1 MLRFRLRSCRYL
13 LLIFAIAMLLA
24 GCPKR
29 NQDFAAGIRAEEMQ
43 DYDTAIVY
51 FERAL
56 RASPK
61 NAEYKLWI
69 SRARFEAG
77 EQHIQMGRAAAQKGD
92 LQDALAEF
100 ERAQAIDP
108 SNPLADQEAKHVL
121 DQLAE
126 ARGGE
131 ARTVTGPGE
140 AEHEKNLLTGPPVL
154 KPFSLSPV
162 NLKMSNDCRIVFE
175 TVAKLSGLGIVFDPD
190 LPARRISVDLSN
202 VSLEQALDAVAFE
215 SKTFWAPLTSN
226 IIMVAP
232 DQPQKRREM
241 EEQVIQT
248 FYLSN
253 TTTPQ
258 ELTEIVTGLR
268 QLLDLK
274 RVQQVNAE
282 NAIVIRD
289 TPDKMEI
296 VAKVLRDLDQARPEI
311 LLEVSVLQASVD
323 RLRDLGVL
331 PGQTI
336 KVSFTPRASL
346 TPNNSSSSNCGT
358 SNSNSSCSQITLN
371 NLKHLSTEDF
381 SVTLPGA
388 TANMVLTDSATRIIQ
403 DPEIRV
409 SDGQKASLKIG
420 DRVPVATG
428 SFSSGVGSTGT
439 GSNGISPLVNTQ
451 FQYID
456 VGVNIDVTPRVHP
469 GNEVSLKMKIEVSSV
484 TGTATIGGI
493 NQPIISQRT
502 VDHDIRLK
510 DGEAS
515 ILGGLLQRTETNS
528 VNGWPGLAN
537 LPFFR
542 YFFSDNSKQVQ
553 DSEVLIMVTPHVIRM
568 QGLTAENFRRLAT
581 GTDTNIRVFHGDKD
595 PIPATSSTSLPA
607 GSIPTPVSAVSPAT
621 TELHFDPA
629 AVTLH
634 AGETANIA
642 LAVSGASELFSI
654 PLLLQY
660 DPAVVQIEEVAN
672 GGFLSAG
679 SQEIAIVQQVDR
691 EKGLAI
697 ISATRQPHTSGVNGN
712 GTLLGIVLRGVAPG
726 KSALKILQ
734 TNARD
739 SQQKSIA
746 MTAGEAFVQVN

>member
-1 MLRFRLRSCRYL
+1 MLRFRLRSYRYL
-13 LLIFAIAMLLA
+13 LLIIATAMLVA

-29 NQDFAAGIRAEEMQ
+29 NQHFAEGVRAEEMQ

-69 SRARFEAG
+69 SRARLEAG

-92 LQDALAEF
+92 LQGALAEF

-140 AEHEKNLLTGPPVL
+140 GEHENFLTGPPVL
-154 KPFSLSPV
+154 KPLSLSPV

-190 LPARRISVDLSN
+190 LPARRVSVDLSN

-311 LLEVSVLQASVD
+311 LLEVSVLQASLD

-331 PGQTI
+331 PGQAI

-409 SDGQKASLKIG
+409 SDGQKAALKIG

-456 VGVNIDVTPRVHP
+456 VGVNIDVIPRVHP

-697 ISATRQPHTSGVNGN
+697 ISATRQPRTSGVNGN
-712 GTLLGIVLRGVAPG
+712 GTLLGILLRGVAPG

-734 TNARD
+734 TNARN

-746 MTAGEAFVQVN
+746 MTAGEAFVQVH

>member
-1 MLRFRLRSCRYL
+1 MPDFRPNLHEKSKL
-13 LLIFAIAMLLA
+13 HA
-24 GCPKR
+24 GFR
-29 NQDFAAGIRAEEMQ
+29 
-43 DYDTAIVY
+43 YDTAIVY

-69 SRARFEAG
+69 SRARLEAG

-92 LQDALAEF
+92 LQGALAEF

-154 KPFSLSPV
+154 KPLSLSPV

-175 TVAKLSGLGIVFDPD
+175 TVAKLSGLGTVFDPD

-282 NAIVIRD
+282 NAVVIRD

-296 VAKVLRDLDQARPEI
+296 VAKVLRDLDQARPEV
-311 LLEVSVLQASVD
+311 LLEVSVLQASLD

-346 TPNNSSSSNCGT
+346 TPNNSSSSDCGT

-409 SDGQKASLKIG
+409 SDGQKAALKIG

-746 MTAGEAFVQVN
+746 MTAGEAFVEVN

>member
-1 MLRFRLRSCRYL
+1 
-13 LLIFAIAMLLA
+13 MLLA

-92 LQDALAEF
+92 LQGALAEF

-154 KPFSLSPV
+154 KPLSLSPV

-282 NAIVIRD
+282 NAIIIRD

-311 LLEVSVLQASVD
+311 LLEVSVLQASLD

-336 KVSFTPRASL
+336 KVSFTPRAPL

-409 SDGQKASLKIG
+409 SDGQKAALKIG

-456 VGVNIDVTPRVHP
+456 VGVNIDVIPRVHP

-607 GSIPTPVSAVSPAT
+607 GRIPTPVSAVSPAT

-660 DPAVVQIEEVAN
+660 DPAVVQIEEVGN

-697 ISATRQPHTSGVNGN
+697 ISATRQPRTSGVNGN

>member
-1 MLRFRLRSCRYL
+1 MLRFRLRSYRYL
-13 LLIFAIAMLLA
+13 LLIIATAMLIA

-29 NQDFAAGIRAEEMQ
+29 NQDFAEGVRAEEMQ

-56 RASPK
+56 RANPK
-61 NAEYKLWI
+61 NAACKLRVA
-69 SRARFEAG
+69 RARFEAG
-77 EQHIQMGRAAAQKGD
+77 EQHIQMGRVAAKKGD
-92 LQDALAEF
+92 LPGALAEF

-121 DQLAE
+121 DRLAE
-126 ARGGE
+126 ARRGE
-131 ARTVTGPGE
+131 AQTVPGTAK
-140 AEHEKNLLTGPPVL
+140 AEHQNLLTGPPAL
-154 KPFSLSPV
+154 KPLSLSPV

-215 SKTFWAPLTSN
+215 SKTFWSPLTSN

-296 VAKVLRDLDQARPEI
+296 VAKVLRDLDQARPEV
-311 LLEVSVLQASVD
+311 LLEVSVLQASLD

-346 TPNNSSSSNCGT
+346 TPNNSSSSDCGT

-409 SDGQKASLKIG
+409 SDGQKAALKIG

-469 GNEVSLKMKIEVSSV
+469 GNEVSLKIKIEVSSV

-528 VNGWPGLAN
+528 VNGWPGLAQ

-581 GTDTNIRVFHGDKD
+581 GTDTYIRVFHGDKD
-595 PIPATSSTSLPA
+595 PIPAISSTSPPA

-634 AGETANIA
+634 AGETTNIA
-642 LAVSGASELFSI
+642 LAVSGARELFSI

-679 SQEIAIVQQVDR
+679 TQEIAIVQKVDR

-712 GTLLGIVLRGVAPG
+712 GTLLGIVLRGVAAG

>member
-13 LLIFAIAMLLA
+13 LLIFATAMLLA

-29 NQDFAAGIRAEEMQ
+29 NQDFAAGIRAEEME

-77 EQHIQMGRAAAQKGD
+77 KQHIQMGRAAAQKSD
-92 LQDALAEF
+92 LQGALAEF

-121 DQLAE
+121 DRLAE
-126 ARGGE
+126 ARRGE
-131 ARTVTGPGE
+131 AQTVPGTAK
-140 AEHEKNLLTGPPVL
+140 AEHQNLLTGPPVL
-154 KPFSLSPV
+154 KPLSLSPV

-311 LLEVSVLQASVD
+311 LLEVSVLQASLD

-371 NLKHLSTEDF
+371 NLKHLSTDDF

-409 SDGQKASLKIG
+409 SDGQKAALKIG

>member
-1 MLRFRLRSCRYL
+1 
-13 LLIFAIAMLLA
+13 
-24 GCPKR
+24 
-29 NQDFAAGIRAEEMQ
+29 
-43 DYDTAIVY
+43 
-51 FERAL
+51 
-56 RASPK
+56 
-61 NAEYKLWI
+61 
-69 SRARFEAG
+69 
-77 EQHIQMGRAAAQKGD
+77 
-92 LQDALAEF
+92 
-100 ERAQAIDP
+100 
-108 SNPLADQEAKHVL
+108 
-121 DQLAE
+121 
-126 ARGGE
+126 
-131 ARTVTGPGE
+131 
-140 AEHEKNLLTGPPVL
+140 
-154 KPFSLSPV
+154 
-162 NLKMSNDCRIVFE
+162 
-175 TVAKLSGLGIVFDPD
+175 
-190 LPARRISVDLSN
+190 
-202 VSLEQALDAVAFE
+202 
-215 SKTFWAPLTSN
+215 
-226 IIMVAP
+226 
-232 DQPQKRREM
+232 
-241 EEQVIQT
+241 
-248 FYLSN
+248 
-253 TTTPQ
+253 
-258 ELTEIVTGLR
+258 
-268 QLLDLK
+268 
-274 RVQQVNAE
+274 
-282 NAIVIRD
+282 
-289 TPDKMEI
+289 
-296 VAKVLRDLDQARPEI
+296 
-311 LLEVSVLQASVD
+311 
-323 RLRDLGVL
+323 
-331 PGQTI
+331 
-336 KVSFTPRASL
+336 
-346 TPNNSSSSNCGT
+346 
-358 SNSNSSCSQITLN
+358 
-371 NLKHLSTEDF
+371 
-381 SVTLPGA
+381 
-388 TANMVLTDSATRIIQ
+388 MVLTDSATRIIQ

-697 ISATRQPHTSGVNGN
+697 ISATRQPRTSGVNGN

>member
-1 MLRFRLRSCRYL
+1 
-13 LLIFAIAMLLA
+13 MLLA

-92 LQDALAEF
+92 LQGALAEF

-154 KPFSLSPV
+154 KPLSLSPV

-202 VSLEQALDAVAFE
+202 VSLEQAFDAVAFE
-215 SKTFWAPLTSN
+215 SKTFWAPMTSN

-311 LLEVSVLQASVD
+311 LLEVSVLQASLD

-336 KVSFTPRASL
+336 KVSFTPRAPL

-409 SDGQKASLKIG
+409 SDGQKAALKIG

-456 VGVNIDVTPRVHP
+456 VGVNIDVIPRVHP

-515 ILGGLLQRTETNS
+515 ILGGLLQRTETHS

-607 GSIPTPVSAVSPAT
+607 GRIPTPVSAVSPAT

-660 DPAVVQIEEVAN
+660 DPAVVQIEEVGN

-697 ISATRQPHTSGVNGN
+697 ISATRQPRTSGVNGN